1 MITET
6 HCTPLR
12 MSIHSASAERQNWKL
27 GPGSILGHTPLRIA
41 VLSNFVALEI
51 RDAFDVWFKTLEIDP
66 VVTFS
71 PCDLVIQQ
79 LLDPNDDCTHCD
91 FAVILLQIER
101 WCTRSKSAPHE
112 LAVKNIESFVSAV
125 RHAALNYPARML
137 LVICCPISTKNHAD
151 PNALLLEDQLRDSFR
166 DIANLD
172 FMGTSDRDTYYPVA
186 AHSAYFLE
194 GAFADDDP
202 LSETLPYSQLCFATL
217 GTMVARC
224 VHKRFKESRKVIVV
238 DCDNT
243 LWSGICGEAD
253 SDSLNTGLLNNNS
266 LNMGAGNLMLQK
278 ILVRQSKR
286 GQLVCLCSKN
296 DKSDVFAAFDR
307 HPGMVLKRENLTS
320 YRINWQPK
328 ADNLRSLSEEL
339 RLGLDDFIFIDDDR
353 FECESVRA
361 LCPTVRTIQV
371 PHDQDEFCRLLLQI
385 WDFDK
390 APVTEEDTKR
400 ALYYRQNAERD
411 RALGMSPTLADFLA
425 SLDLKVEI
433 LPLTVADAARVSQ
446 LLRRVNQ
453 FNLNGIQRSISELV
467 GLIGETP
474 CYTIRAADRFGDYGL
489 VGVVVYRRWD
499 DALHVE
505 TLALSCRSL
514 GRGVEDHLKAHLA
527 ETARSLKSTD
537 LSFEMLTTR
546 KNGPLRTFLTQLGC
560 EENGQGQYVVT
571 ADTLALP
578 GNRWPQGQAVA

>member
-1 MITET
+1 M
-6 HCTPLR
+6 
-12 MSIHSASAERQNWKL
+12 
-27 GPGSILGHTPLRIA
+27 
-41 VLSNFVALEI
+41 
-51 RDAFDVWFKTLEIDP
+51 WFKTLEIDP
-66 VVTFS
+66 VLTFS
-71 PCDLVIQQ
+71 PSDLVIQQ
-79 LLDPNDDCTHCD
+79 LLDPEGDSTHCD
-91 FAVILLQIER
+91 LAVILLQIER
-101 WCTRSKSAPHE
+101 WCPQPGSAPNGVA
-112 LAVKNIESFVSAV
+112 LKNIESFVSAA

-172 FMGTSDRDTYYPVA
+172 FMGASDRNAYYPVA
-186 AHSAYFLE
+186 DNSAYFLE

-224 VHKRFKESRKVIVV
+224 IHKRFKESRKVIVV

-253 SDSLNTGLLNNNS
+253 GDSLNIDS
-266 LNMGAGNLMLQK
+266 LNMGGGNLMLQE

-296 DKSDVFAAFDR
+296 DEPDVFAVFDR
-307 HPGMVLKRENLTS
+307 HPGMLLRRENLTS
-320 YRINWQPK
+320 HRINWRPK

-371 PHDQDEFCRLLLQI
+371 PHDQDEFSRLLLQI

-400 ALYYRQNAERD
+400 ALYYRENAERD
-411 RALGMSPTLADFLA
+411 RALGMSATLDDFLA
-425 SLDLKVEI
+425 SLELKVEI

-453 FNLNGIQRSISELV
+453 FNLNGIQRSVSELV

-474 CYTIRAADRFGDYGL
+474 CYTIRAADRFGDHGL

-505 TLALSCRSL
+505 TMALSCRSL
-514 GRGVEDHLKAHLA
+514 GRGVEGHLHAHLA
-527 ETARSLKSTD
+527 DTARSLKSAR
-537 LSFEMLTTR
+537 LLFEMRTTR

-560 EENGQGQYVVT
+560 EDNGQGQYEVT
-571 ADTLALP
+571 ADTLALAV
-578 GNRWPQGQAVA
+578 NRSHWSERQAVA

>member
-1 MITET
+1 
-6 HCTPLR
+6 
-12 MSIHSASAERQNWKL
+12 
-27 GPGSILGHTPLRIA
+27 
-41 VLSNFVALEI
+41 
-51 RDAFDVWFKTLEIDP
+51 
-66 VVTFS
+66 
-71 PCDLVIQQ
+71 
-79 LLDPNDDCTHCD
+79 
-91 FAVILLQIER
+91 
-101 WCTRSKSAPHE
+101 
-112 LAVKNIESFVSAV
+112 
-125 RHAALNYPARML
+125 
-137 LVICCPISTKNHAD
+137 
-151 PNALLLEDQLRDSFR
+151 
-166 DIANLD
+166 
-172 FMGTSDRDTYYPVA
+172 
-186 AHSAYFLE
+186 
-194 GAFADDDP
+194 
-202 LSETLPYSQLCFATL
+202 
-217 GTMVARC
+217 MVARC
-224 VHKRFKESRKVIVV
+224 IHKRFKESRKVIVV

-253 SDSLNTGLLNNNS
+253 SETLNIG
-266 LNMGAGNLMLQK
+266 GGNLMLQE

-296 DKSDVFAAFDR
+296 DESDVFAAFDR
-307 HPGMVLKRENLTS
+307 QPGMVLKRENLTS
-320 YRINWQPK
+320 HRINWQPK
-328 ADNLRSLSEEL
+328 TDNLRSLSEEL

-371 PHDQDEFCRLLLQI
+371 PHDQDEFSRLLLQI

-411 RALGMSPTLADFLA
+411 RALGMSPTLVDFLA

-453 FNLNGIQRSISELV
+453 FNLNGIQRSVSELI

-499 DALHVE
+499 HALHVE

-514 GRGVEDHLKAHLA
+514 GRGVEGHLKAHFA
-527 ETARSLKSTD
+527 ETARSLKSTG
-537 LSFEMLTTR
+537 LSFEMRTTT

-560 EENGQGQYVVT
+560 EDNGQGQYVVT

-578 GNRWPQGQAVA
+578 GNHSNWPQEQALA